1 MLIDST
7 GTMKIDGWSNAMPRA
22 YGHVEAGDVVA
33 FTNLAPGAWVD
44 ELQGDIS
51 DVSDLRVL
59 ARADDS
65 STA

>member
-1 MLIDST
+1 
-7 GTMKIDGWSNAMPRA
+7 
-22 YGHVEAGDVVA
+22 VVA

-59 ARADDS
+59 ARADEA